1 MAAGRSIGAEHLEEA
16 AGKLGAGVG
25 VFVRTGAPRGGGE
38 TLSPVQEFV
47 SSVRVEA
54 SCRCKVELQR

>member
-1 MAAGRSIGAEHLEEA
+1 M
-16 AGKLGAGVG
+16 
-25 VFVRTGAPRGGGE
+25 FVRTGALRGGGGGE

-54 SCRCKVELQR
+54 SCRCKVESQR